1 MKRVIRPAAKAD
13 ILRQFRFCLRE
24 GALAAADGFVDAV
37 DSSVEA
43 LCRMPEMGAPRPLGN
58 PLLAGLRSWPVEGF
72 EDLRIYY
79 LVQLDVFRV
88 VRVLHGKRDIVRIL
102 ERERGQ
108 LA

>member
-1 MKRVIRPAAKAD
+1 MKWVIRPAAKAD
-13 ILRQFRFCLRE
+13 ILRQFRFYVRQ

-43 LCRMPEMGAPRPLGN
+43 LCRMPEMGASRPLGN

-79 LVQLDVFRV
+79 LVQPDVLRV

-102 ERERGQ
+102 ERERRQ

>member
-1 MKRVIRPAAKAD
+1 MNRLIRPAAKAD
-13 ILRQFRFCLRE
+13 ILRQFRFYLRE
-24 GALAAADGFVDAV
+24 GAPAAADDFVDAV
-37 DSSVEA
+37 DGSVEA
-43 LCRMPEMGAPRPLGN
+43 LCRMPEMGAPRPLTN

-79 LVQLDVFRV
+79 LVQLDVLRV

-108 LA
+108 LP

>member
-1 MKRVIRPAAKAD
+1 M
-13 ILRQFRFCLRE
+13 
-24 GALAAADGFVDAV
+24 ADGFVDAV
-37 DSSVEA
+37 DRSVEA
-43 LCRMPEMGAPRPLGN
+43 LCRMPEMGALRSMGN

-79 LVQLDVFRV
+79 LVQPDVLRV

-102 ERERGQ
+102 ERERRQ